1 MRASPALP
9 GDKKWNI
16 PNIDGPSCPILT
28 SYLEGENFKNIDPCS
43 AEGLRVKSRFLES
56 LAFDV
61 EADGKLDG
69 GYGTPALI
77 ENFLSGPAQA
87 SD

>member
-1 MRASPALP
+1 M
-9 GDKKWNI
+9 
-16 PNIDGPSCPILT
+16 
-28 SYLEGENFKNIDPCS
+28 
-43 AEGLRVKSRFLES
+43 KSRFLES

-87 SD
+87 SDYNISVYEDSKIDTTVLHQTIRLETLISPERSRDALSALLCL

>member
-1 MRASPALP
+1 MLDAAQQ
-9 GDKKWNI
+9 
-16 PNIDGPSCPILT
+16 
-28 SYLEGENFKNIDPCS
+28 
-43 AEGLRVKSRFLES
+43 VKSCFLES
-56 LAFDV
+56 PAFDV